1 MAVNIT
7 ATLVNELRTKSGAG
21 MMDCKRA
28 LVESEGD
35 LDKAMDILRKKGAA
49 TAAKRAGRDA
59 NEGVILTK
67 VSDNRLEGAMVEV
80 NCETDFVAKS
90 DDFLSFVGV
99 VLEKAFASKV
109 NGAEEFLVRNE
120 EIPALVNDVVG
131 KVGEKTAV
139 SRVAF
144 DIVES
149 GYIAEYVHPGNK
161 VGALVKFVNLDA
173 AKHEFFAP
181 LARNIAVQVA
191 AMKPLSVSRAD
202 VPAEIVAKEVE
213 IYRDQAKNEGKPE
226 NILERIATGRLEK
239 FYKEVC
245 LMEQDY
251 FKDMS
256 NARTIAQLVLEF
268 NKEYEASVELK
279 SFALFLLGGA
289 K

>member
-1 MAVNIT
+1 MAANIT
-7 ATLVNELRTKSGAG
+7 ASLVNELRTKSGAG

-28 LVESEGD
+28 LVESDGN
-35 LDKAMDILRKKGAA
+35 LDNAMDILRKNGAA
-49 TAAKRAGRDA
+49 TAAKRADRDA
-59 NEGVILTK
+59 REGVILTK
-67 VSDNRLEGAMVEV
+67 VSENRLEGAMVEV

-99 VLEKAFASKV
+99 VLEHAFASKV
-109 NGAEEFLVRNE
+109 NGSEAFLAGNE
-120 EIPALVNDVVG
+120 NIPSLINDVVG

-144 DIVES
+144 EAVES

-161 VGALVKFVNLDA
+161 VGALVKFINLDQS
-173 AKHEFFAP
+173 KREVFAP

-191 AMKPLSVSRAD
+191 AMKPLSVSRTD
-202 VPAEIVAKEVE
+202 VPADIVAKEVE
-213 IYRDQAKNEGKPE
+213 IYRDQAKNEGKPD
-226 NILERIATGRLEK
+226 NILERIASGKLEK

-256 NARTIAQLVLEF
+256 NARTIAQLIQEF
-268 NKEYEASVELK
+268 NKEQEASVELK
-279 SFALFLLGGA
+279 SFALFLLGGS